1 MTDVHELGECLLDPL
16 REQWERM
23 HAAQDLDQQGA
34 DALPYL
40 FEAASLDWSHD
51 PGMRMLIGT
60 SIATIWHGQ
69 GTLRTASTDELP
81 PETIAEIE
89 NVRRHAPGM
98 S

>member
-1 MTDVHELGECLLDPL
+1 MDDVHALGECLLDPA

-23 HAAQDLDQQGA
+23 HAAMDLDMKGP

-60 SIATIWHGQ
+60 SIATIWQEQ
-69 GTLRTASTDELP
+69 GMLSTASTDGLL
-81 PETIAEIE
+81 PETVSEIE